1 MHWLDIILLI
11 ALVIPTFIG
20 FWQGLIKAL
29 LSLVGIVVG
38 VILAGN
44 FYEQLAGVFGFIKNP
59 DVANVVA
66 YVLILV
72 VVLVIAA
79 VAAKLLKSFIKIV
92 MLGWVNTAGGAI
104 FGLLIG
110 MILLGAIMATW
121 EKFFGPDMLTKS
133 FIAEFLLDKFPI
145 VLGLLPEEF
154 DVVRDFFN

>member
-20 FWQGLIKAL
+20 LRQGLIKAV
-29 LSLVGIVVG
+29 LSLVGLVVG

-44 FYEQLAGVFGFIKNP
+44 FYEQFASVFGFIDNP
-59 DVANVVA
+59 NIANVVA
-66 YVLILV
+66 YVIILV

-79 VAAKLLKSFIKIV
+79 VAAKLLKTFIKVV

-104 FGLLIG
+104 FGLLLG
-110 MILLGAIMATW
+110 MIFLGAIMATW
-121 EKFFGPDMLTKS
+121 EKFFGPDMLAKS

-145 VLGLLPEEF
+145 VLGLLPKEF
-154 DVVRDFFN
+154 DVVRDFFD